1 MADLNQITITG
12 RLVRD
17 AVLKNI
23 NGKNLLTFDVA
34 NNIGYGQYQKTNF
47 YTVNRWG
54 DSGLKIAQY
63 LTKGSGVGV
72 TGQESMNE
80 WTGGDGVSHSSRVI
94 TAHDIIF
101 LGSSSNKKEHDDS
114 NVPTGESQDDYPA
127 F

>member
-101 LGSSSNKKEHDDS
+101 LGSSNKKEQDDS
-114 NVPTGESQDDYPA
+114 AATSEQGDDYPL